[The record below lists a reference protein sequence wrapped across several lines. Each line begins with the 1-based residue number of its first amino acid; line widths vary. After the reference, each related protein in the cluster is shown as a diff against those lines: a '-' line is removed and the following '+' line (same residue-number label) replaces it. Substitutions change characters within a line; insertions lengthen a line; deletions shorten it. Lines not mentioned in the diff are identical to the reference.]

1 MSGGNRPAWLHR
13 RGRGAADRALL
24 EELAIALLTG
34 AESSARALL
43 HRDVVMLID
52 SGGIASAATTPLTGP
67 SQVAAALRTL
77 TTAETSIT
85 AASINGTPG
94 LVLARGGLVVGAV
107 TAEMRRR
114 LLTSVWVVCSP
125 EKLRHWNRR

>member
-1 MSGGNRPAWLHR
+1 M
-13 RGRGAADRALL
+13 
-24 EELAIALLTG
+24 EKLAIALMTG

-52 SGGIASAATTPLTGP
+52 SGGIVSAAVTPLTGP
-67 SQVAAALRTL
+67 NQVAAALRTL
-77 TTAETSIT
+77 ATAETSIT
-85 AASINGTPG
+85 AASINGAHG
-94 LVLARGGLVVGAV
+94 FVLARDGVVVGAV